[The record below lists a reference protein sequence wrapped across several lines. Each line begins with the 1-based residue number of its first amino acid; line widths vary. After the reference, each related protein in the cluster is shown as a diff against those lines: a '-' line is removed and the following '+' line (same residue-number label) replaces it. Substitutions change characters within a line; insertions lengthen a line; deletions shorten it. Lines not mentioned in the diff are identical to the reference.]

1 LVGYG
6 KKAFHK
12 PPQALARKR
21 YLRWLQA
28 ASKFTSE
35 FTKME
40 NWNSK
45 SYLKNYS
52 FDFCAIKKMKV
63 GVNKI
68 DKNSIEKIEN

>member
-1 LVGYG
+1 
-6 KKAFHK
+6 
-12 PPQALARKR
+12 
-21 YLRWLQA
+21 
-28 ASKFTSE
+28 
-35 FTKME
+35 ME

-45 SYLKNYS
+45 NYLKNYS